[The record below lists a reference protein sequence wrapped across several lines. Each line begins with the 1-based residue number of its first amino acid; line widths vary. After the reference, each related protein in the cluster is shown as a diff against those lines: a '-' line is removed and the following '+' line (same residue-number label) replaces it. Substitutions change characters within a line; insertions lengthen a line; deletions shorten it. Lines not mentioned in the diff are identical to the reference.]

1 MNALGTS
8 LAGVRVLV
16 VDDDDDTRYVTRATL
31 QRYGAVV
38 IESASARNAFDVLRQ
53 ERPDVLV
60 SDLSMPG
67 EDGYWLIAAVRALSI
82 AHGGGTPAA
91 AVTGHV
97 TPEDR
102 ASVLRAGFQFH
113 VAKPVDA
120 HRLVGVVPILALQK

>member
-1 MNALGTS
+1 VNALGTS
-8 LAGVRVLV
+8 LAGVRVLA

-113 VAKPVDA
+113 VAKPVDP
-120 HRLVGVVPILALQK
+120 HRLVGVVAILALKQ

>member
-8 LAGVRVLV
+8 LAGVRVLA

-82 AHGGGTPAA
+82 AQGGGTPAV

-113 VAKPVDA
+113 VAKPVDP
-120 HRLVGVVPILALQK
+120 HRLVGVVAILALKQ

>member
-1 MNALGTS
+1 VNALGTS

-120 HRLVGVVPILALQK
+120 HRLVGVVAILALKQ

>member
-1 MNALGTS
+1 
-8 LAGVRVLV
+8 
-16 VDDDDDTRYVTRATL
+16 VDDDDDMRYVTRATL
-31 QRYGAVV
+31 QSHGAVV
-38 IESASARNAFDVLRQ
+38 IESASAREAFQVLRQ

-67 EDGYWLIAAVRALSI
+67 EDGYWLIKAVRALAI

-97 TPEDR
+97 TAEDR

-113 VAKPVDA
+113 VAKPVDPS
-120 HRLVGVVPILALQK
+120 RLVGVVAILALEQ

>member
-8 LAGVRVLV
+8 LAGVRVLA

-31 QRYGAVV
+31 QSYGAVV

-82 AHGGGTPAA
+82 AQGGGTPAV

-113 VAKPVDA
+113 VAKPVDP
-120 HRLVGVVPILALQK
+120 HRLVGVVAILALKQ

>member
-1 MNALGTS
+1 VNALGTS
-8 LAGVRVLV
+8 LAGVRVLA

-82 AHGGGTPAA
+82 AQGGGTPAV

-113 VAKPVDA
+113 VAKPVDP
-120 HRLVGVVPILALQK
+120 HRLVGVVAILALKQ

>member
-1 MNALGTS
+1 
-8 LAGVRVLV
+8 
-16 VDDDDDTRYVTRATL
+16 
-31 QRYGAVV
+31 V

-82 AHGGGTPAA
+82 AQGGGTPAV

-113 VAKPVDA
+113 VAKPVDP
-120 HRLVGVVPILALQK
+120 HRLVGVVAILALKQ